1 LPIFRWHK
9 WVQVA
14 VVLVFVVQYKV
25 DGKEGLDDMKRG
37 SKKQPDRSNPPLE
50 YDRELLRGNT
60 DSLLL
65 YLISESGR
73 IHGYRLIKEIRQRS
87 EGFFKFR
94 EGTVYPALHKLE
106 SDGLILGEWQV
117 QPNGQQR
124 RYYRITERGE
134 EVLGRRISMW
144 FKFSNAMNLILG
156 PADS

>member
-1 LPIFRWHK
+1 
-9 WVQVA
+9 
-14 VVLVFVVQYKV
+14 
-25 DGKEGLDDMKRG
+25 MKYG
-37 SKKQPDRSNPPLE
+37 SKHEHGSSPPLE

-87 EGFFKFR
+87 DGFFKFR

-106 SDGLILGEWQV
+106 NDGLILGEWQI

-124 RYYRITERGE
+124 RYYRITAKGE
-134 EVLGRRISMW
+134 EVLLKRISMW
-144 FKFSNAMNLILG
+144 LKFSNAMNLILK
-156 PADS
+156 PVQS

>member
-1 LPIFRWHK
+1 
-9 WVQVA
+9 
-14 VVLVFVVQYKV
+14 
-25 DGKEGLDDMKRG
+25 MKRG
-37 SKKQPDRSNPPLE
+37 SKQQPERSSPPLE

-73 IHGYRLIKEIRQRS
+73 IHGYRLIKDIRQRS

-106 SDGLILGEWQV
+106 SDGLILGEWQI

-124 RYYRITERGE
+124 RYYRITEKGK
-134 EVLGRRISMW
+134 EVLAKRISMW
-144 FKFSNAMNLILG
+144 FKFSNAMNLILT

>member
-1 LPIFRWHK
+1 
-9 WVQVA
+9 
-14 VVLVFVVQYKV
+14 
-25 DGKEGLDDMKRG
+25 MKRG
-37 SKKQPDRSNPPLE
+37 TKDREAEQAAAPLE

-87 EGFFKFR
+87 GGFFRFR

-106 SDGLILGEWQV
+106 SDGLIEGQWQT

-124 RYYRITERGE
+124 RYYRITEKGK
-134 EVLGRRISMW
+134 EVLLKRLNMW
-144 FKFSNAMNLILG
+144 FRFADAMNLVLCRTG
-156 PADS
+156 S

>member
-1 LPIFRWHK
+1 
-9 WVQVA
+9 
-14 VVLVFVVQYKV
+14 
-25 DGKEGLDDMKRG
+25 MKR
-37 SKKQPDRSNPPLE
+37 RSNKQQLRNSPPLE

-87 EGFFKFR
+87 EGFFEFR

-106 SDGLILGEWQV
+106 SEGLILGEWQV

-124 RYYRITERGE
+124 RYYRITEKGE
-134 EVLGRRISMW
+134 EVLLKRISMW
-144 FKFSNAMNLILG
+144 FKFSNAMNLILK
-156 PADS
+156 PARS

>member
-1 LPIFRWHK
+1 
-9 WVQVA
+9 
-14 VVLVFVVQYKV
+14 
-25 DGKEGLDDMKRG
+25 MKR
-37 SKKQPDRSNPPLE
+37 SAKREQRRTSSPLE

-73 IHGYRLIKEIRQRS
+73 IHGYRLIKEIQSRS
-87 EGFFKFR
+87 GGFFKFR

-117 QPNGQQR
+117 QPSGQQR

-134 EVLGRRISMW
+134 EVLLKRISMW
-144 FKFSNAMNLILG
+144 FKFSDAMNLILK
-156 PADS
+156 PLRT

>member
-1 LPIFRWHK
+1 
-9 WVQVA
+9 
-14 VVLVFVVQYKV
+14 
-25 DGKEGLDDMKRG
+25 MKHG
-37 SKKQPDRSNPPLE
+37 SKHGHSSSPPLE

-87 EGFFKFR
+87 DGFFKFR

-106 SDGLILGEWQV
+106 NDGLILGEWQI

-124 RYYRITERGE
+124 RYYRITTKGE
-134 EVLGRRISMW
+134 EVLLKRISMW
-144 FKFSNAMNLILG
+144 LKFSDAMNLILK
-156 PADS
+156 PVRS

>member
-1 LPIFRWHK
+1 
-9 WVQVA
+9 
-14 VVLVFVVQYKV
+14 
-25 DGKEGLDDMKRG
+25 MKHR
-37 SKKQPDRSNPPLE
+37 SKRESRRSSPPLE

-73 IHGYRLIKEIRQRS
+73 IHGYRLIKEIQKRS
-87 EGFFKFR
+87 DGFFKFR

-124 RYYRITERGE
+124 RYYRITGKGE
-134 EVLGRRISMW
+134 EVLLNRISMW
-144 FKFSNAMNLILG
+144 FKFANAMNLILKPVG
-156 PADS
+156 S

>member
-1 LPIFRWHK
+1 MR
-9 WVQVA
+9 
-14 VVLVFVVQYKV
+14 
-25 DGKEGLDDMKRG
+25 RG
-37 SKKQPDRSNPPLE
+37 SKKQPDRSSPALE

-73 IHGYRLIKEIRQRS
+73 IHGYRLIKEVRQRS

-106 SDGLILGEWQV
+106 SDGLIMGEWQV

-124 RYYRITERGE
+124 RYYRITEKGK
-134 EVLGRRISMW
+134 EVLLKRISMW
-144 FKFSNAMNLILG
+144 FKFSNAMNLILK

>member
-1 LPIFRWHK
+1 
-9 WVQVA
+9 
-14 VVLVFVVQYKV
+14 
-25 DGKEGLDDMKRG
+25 MKRG
-37 SKKQPDRSNPPLE
+37 SMKNPGRSSPPLE

-87 EGFFKFR
+87 DGFFEFR

-124 RYYRITERGE
+124 RYYRITAKGR
-134 EVLGRRISMW
+134 EVLLNRISMW
-144 FKFSNAMNLILG
+144 FKFSNAMNLILK
-156 PADS
+156 PTRA

>member
-1 LPIFRWHK
+1 
-9 WVQVA
+9 
-14 VVLVFVVQYKV
+14 
-25 DGKEGLDDMKRG
+25 MKRLREART
-37 SKKQPDRSNPPLE
+37 KNQPLE

-73 IHGYRLIKEIRQRS
+73 IHGYRLIKEIQRRS
-87 EGFFKFR
+87 NGFFQFR

-106 SDGLILGEWQV
+106 SDGLIRGYWQE

-124 RYYRITERGE
+124 RYYTITAKGE
-134 EVLGRRISMW
+134 EVLMTRISMW

-156 PADS
+156 PQ

>member
-1 LPIFRWHK
+1 
-9 WVQVA
+9 
-14 VVLVFVVQYKV
+14 
-25 DGKEGLDDMKRG
+25 MKRG
-37 SKKQPDRSNPPLE
+37 ARRKRQENAPLE

-73 IHGYRLIKEIRQRS
+73 IHGYRLIKEIQRRS

-106 SDGLILGEWQV
+106 SDGLIQGHWQV

-124 RYYRITERGE
+124 RYYSITDRGKQ
-134 EVLGRRISMW
+134 VLLDRISMW
-144 FKFSNAMNLILG
+144 FKFSNAMNLILKAEG
-156 PADS
+156 S

>member
-1 LPIFRWHK
+1 
-9 WVQVA
+9 
-14 VVLVFVVQYKV
+14 
-25 DGKEGLDDMKRG
+25 MKH
-37 SKKQPDRSNPPLE
+37 RSNKQQLRNSPPLE

-87 EGFFKFR
+87 EGFFEFR

-106 SDGLILGEWQV
+106 SEGLILGEWQV

-124 RYYRITERGE
+124 RYYRITEKGE
-134 EVLGRRISMW
+134 EVLLKRISMW
-144 FKFSNAMNLILG
+144 FKFSNAMNLILK
-156 PADS
+156 PARS

>member
-1 LPIFRWHK
+1 
-9 WVQVA
+9 
-14 VVLVFVVQYKV
+14 
-25 DGKEGLDDMKRG
+25 MKHG
-37 SKKQPDRSNPPLE
+37 NKQEQRRSSPPLE

-73 IHGYRLIKEIRQRS
+73 IHGYRLIKEIQSRS
-87 EGFFKFR
+87 GGFFKFR

-124 RYYRITERGE
+124 RYYRITEKGQ
-134 EVLGRRISMW
+134 EVLLKRISMW
-144 FKFSNAMNLILG
+144 FKFSNAMNRILK
-156 PADS
+156 PVDV